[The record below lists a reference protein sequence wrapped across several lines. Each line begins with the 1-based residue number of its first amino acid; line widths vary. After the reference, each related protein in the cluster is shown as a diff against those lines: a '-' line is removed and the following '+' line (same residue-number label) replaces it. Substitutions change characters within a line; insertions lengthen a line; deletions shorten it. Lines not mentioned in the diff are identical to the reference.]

1 MCKLVKA
8 MFYLLLPRFLQTSP
22 VAAGVCRLVKSYVLR
37 IFLVYTRSFC
47 LPALSWEVKRGGVE
61 WARNFSCPST
71 TPVFMAPLLERRI
84 WRLVAAKGVVHL
96 GLSGDWYG
104 CWKWG
109 EESGVGPFFLLSSFD
124 FLGSWV
130 DGAGGEGGRRRKGGG
145 GGGELKQKVGFGG
158 CQRHKK
164 TMWFE
169 VQNTS
174 QQGKAV

>member
-1 MCKLVKA
+1 MGGKGA
-8 MFYLLLPRFLQTSP
+8 
-22 VAAGVCRLVKSYVLR
+22 
-37 IFLVYTRSFC
+37 
-47 LPALSWEVKRGGVE
+47 RGGEE

-84 WRLVAAKGVVHL
+84 GRLVAAKGVVHL

-109 EESGVGPFFLLSSFD
+109 EEGVGRKGGGPFLFVVLFD

-130 DGAGGEGGRRRKGGG
+130 DGAGGEGGRRRRKGRGGG
-145 GGGELKQKVGFGG
+145 VLTQEVGFGG